1 MKEIVASMLVPR
13 AHVDFAIAKSCAR
26 IADYIAN
33 SLGGGGGGGVSRYVG
48 VSPVENLPVFKLQRL
63 ECLHFVNLQ
72 N

>member
-33 SLGGGGGGGVSRYVG
+33 SLRGGGGVSRYVG